1 MIKRASRMGSITR
14 MGTRKVKQE
23 GDIGL
28 FGSSRTI
35 WFAGSIENGL
45 IRDGL
50 LTKIHRTWK
59 VKLEGDIGLFGF
71 SRTVWFVDSTASLS
85 DSIEATDQKYHLSMV
100 GPVWP
105 LVLSCFQVF
114 KTLGETSKLVCFFA
128 LFHFKF

>member
-59 VKLEGDIGLFGF
+59 VKVEGDIGLFGF
-71 SRTVWFVDSTASLS
+71 SRTVWFVGSTVSLS
-85 DSIEATDQKYHLSMV
+85 DSIEATESEISPVDGWTGLTASPILFSSFQNIGRDIKV
-100 GPVWP
+100 GMFGCTF
-105 LVLSCFQVF
+105 SF
-114 KTLGETSKLVCFFA
+114 
-128 LFHFKF
+128 